1 MHLKSQK
8 NMNASRSKVSSRRI
22 LVWNNIMRVVRCS
35 NQILKID
42 RECDRWVL
50 KRPEYFLSTL
60 LMSTFIRAA
69 TIPYV
74 SNLKLEFDFQFS
86 TFNFQRALGWVR
98 MPWGR
103 WAERECLDGVGLSEG
118 AKEGSHHWATTRVR
132 VRAKR
137 SEFNFEIW
145 ELKVESWIQLSSWTL
160 VMPLYR
166 YPIPPHS
173 KKIGVSLNPPKMFS
187 EMHRIQ
193 KTSFHIY
200 ETFKG
205 SSRVSRG
212 GTFTYETFFNP
223 LPPPEVTGVTIYRS
237 IAKN

>member
-1 MHLKSQK
+1 MCLTWSL
-8 NMNASRSKVSSRRI
+8 NSI
-22 LVWNNIMRVVRCS
+22 
-35 NQILKID
+35 
-42 RECDRWVL
+42 
-50 KRPEYFLSTL
+50 
-60 LMSTFIRAA
+60 
-69 TIPYV
+69 
-74 SNLKLEFDFQFS
+74 
-86 TFNFQRALGWVR
+86 FNFQLSTFRGRWAEWGCLEGVGLSESALTALGWVR
-98 MPWGR
+98 VPWGG
-103 WAERECLDGVGLSEG
+103 WAEWGCLEGVGLSEG